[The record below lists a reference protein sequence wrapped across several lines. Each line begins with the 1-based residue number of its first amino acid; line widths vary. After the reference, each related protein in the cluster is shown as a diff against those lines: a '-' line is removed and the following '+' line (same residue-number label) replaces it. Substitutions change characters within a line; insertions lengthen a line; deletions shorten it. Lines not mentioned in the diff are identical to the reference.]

1 MKDILFKYKSIIVA
15 FSVIIIC
22 LIITNYITYSKLT
35 MSRLKPNIQE
45 EVDTLE
51 VIAFDTEAVD
61 STMDKIPT
69 IVLVID
75 DFGYRK
81 DSVSDGFL
89 ELSVPITCAIIP
101 GHSQSQKFAQKAFAA
116 GKEVIIHMPM
126 ESSLNTPGEDEYKIK
141 SGMTSEEIEWRIR
154 EVLKEIPEAIGM
166 NNHQGSKAT
175 TSGKV
180 MSVLGSVLKA
190 NNKFFIDS
198 RTTSKTVA
206 EETMRS
212 IGVPTIRRHVFLDND
227 DLEIIILDRMEE
239 VARLAQKQ
247 GVAVAIGH
255 AKPNTLKVIKDILPR
270 LLADGYQFEFASNVV
285 K

>member
-1 MKDILFKYKSIIVA
+1 MKDILFRYKSIIAVL
-15 FSVIIIC
+15 SGIIVC
-22 LIITNYITYSKLT
+22 LLISNYIAYSKLST
-35 MSRLKPNIQE
+35 NQLKSKITLD
-45 EVDTLE
+45 VDTLE
-51 VIAFDTEAVD
+51 VIKDTSIVD
-61 STMDKIPT
+61 TTSKKNAT

-75 DFGYRK
+75 DFGYRN

-89 ELSVPITCAIIP
+89 DLNIPITCAIIP
-101 GHSQSQKFAQKAFAA
+101 GHLQSRKFAQKAFAA

-141 SGMTSEEIEWRIR
+141 SGMTSEEVEWRIR
-154 EVLKEIPEAIGM
+154 EVLKEMPEAIGM

-175 TSGKV
+175 TNGKV

-206 EETMRS
+206 EEIMRS

-227 DLEIIILDRMEE
+227 DSKDKISERIDE

-247 GVAVAIGH
+247 GIAVAIGH
-255 AKPNTLKVIKDILPR
+255 AKPNTLKVIQDALPK

>member
-1 MKDILFKYKSIIVA
+1 MKDILFRYKSIIAVL
-15 FSVIIIC
+15 SGIIVC
-22 LIITNYITYSKLT
+22 LLISNYIAYSKLST
-35 MSRLKPNIQE
+35 NQLKSKITLD
-45 EVDTLE
+45 VDTLE
-51 VIAFDTEAVD
+51 VIKDTSVVD
-61 STMDKIPT
+61 TTSKKNAT

-75 DFGYRK
+75 DFGYRN

-89 ELSVPITCAIIP
+89 DLNIPITCAIIP
-101 GHSQSQKFAQKAFAA
+101 GHLQSRKFAQKAFAA

-141 SGMTSEEIEWRIR
+141 SGMTSEEVEWRIR
-154 EVLKEIPEAIGM
+154 EVLKEMPEAIGM

-175 TSGKV
+175 TNGKV

-206 EETMRS
+206 EEIMRS

-227 DLEIIILDRMEE
+227 DSKDKISERIDE

-247 GVAVAIGH
+247 GIAVAIGH
-255 AKPNTLKVIKDILPR
+255 AKANTLKAIKDAVPK

>member
-1 MKDILFKYKSIIVA
+1 MKDILFRYKSIIAVL
-15 FSVIIIC
+15 SGIIVC
-22 LIITNYITYSKLT
+22 LLISNYIAYSKLST
-35 MSRLKPNIQE
+35 NQLKSKITLD
-45 EVDTLE
+45 VDTLE
-51 VIAFDTEAVD
+51 VIKDTSIVD
-61 STMDKIPT
+61 TTSKKNAT

-75 DFGYRK
+75 DFGYRN

-89 ELSVPITCAIIP
+89 DLNIPITCAIIP
-101 GHSQSQKFAQKAFAA
+101 GHLQSRKFAQKAFAA

-141 SGMTSEEIEWRIR
+141 SGMTSEEVEWRIR
-154 EVLKEIPEAIGM
+154 EVLKEMPEAIGM

-175 TSGKV
+175 TNGKV

-206 EETMRS
+206 EEIMRS

-227 DLEIIILDRMEE
+227 DSKDKISERIDE

-247 GVAVAIGH
+247 GIAVAIGH
-255 AKPNTLKVIKDILPR
+255 AKANTLKAIKDAVPK
-270 LLADGYQFEFASNVV
+270 LLADGYQFEFPSNVV

>member
-1 MKDILFKYKSIIVA
+1 MKDILFRYKSIIAVL
-15 FSVIIIC
+15 SGIIVC
-22 LIITNYITYSKLT
+22 LLISNYIAYSKLST
-35 MSRLKPNIQE
+35 NQLKSKITLD
-45 EVDTLE
+45 VDTLE
-51 VIAFDTEAVD
+51 VIKDTSIVD
-61 STMDKIPT
+61 TTSKKTAT

-75 DFGYRK
+75 DFGYRN

-89 ELSVPITCAIIP
+89 DLNIPITCAIIP
-101 GHSQSQKFAQKAFAA
+101 GHLQSRKFAQKAFAA

-141 SGMTSEEIEWRIR
+141 SGMTSEEVEWRIR
-154 EVLKEIPEAIGM
+154 EVLKEMPEAIGM

-175 TSGKV
+175 TNGKV

-206 EETMRS
+206 EELMRS

-227 DLEIIILDRMEE
+227 DSKDKISERIDE

-247 GVAVAIGH
+247 GIAVAIGH
-255 AKPNTLKVIKDILPR
+255 AKPNTLKAIKDALPK

>member
-1 MKDILFKYKSIIVA
+1 MKDILFRYKSIIAVL
-15 FSVIIIC
+15 SGIIVC
-22 LIITNYITYSKLT
+22 LLISNYIAYSKLST
-35 MSRLKPNIQE
+35 NQLKSKITLD
-45 EVDTLE
+45 VDTLE
-51 VIAFDTEAVD
+51 VIKDTSIVD
-61 STMDKIPT
+61 TTSKKIAT

-75 DFGYRK
+75 DFGYRN

-89 ELSVPITCAIIP
+89 DLNIPITCAIIP
-101 GHSQSQKFAQKAFAA
+101 GHLQSRKFAQKAFAA

-141 SGMTSEEIEWRIR
+141 SGMTSEEVEWRIR
-154 EVLKEIPEAIGM
+154 EVLKEMPEAIGM

-175 TSGKV
+175 TNGKV

-206 EETMRS
+206 EEIMRS

-227 DLEIIILDRMEE
+227 DSKDKISKRIDE

-247 GVAVAIGH
+247 GIAVAIGH
-255 AKPNTLKVIKDILPR
+255 AKPNTLKAIKDALPK

>member
-1 MKDILFKYKSIIVA
+1 MKDILFRYKSIIAVL
-15 FSVIIIC
+15 SGIIVC
-22 LIITNYITYSKLT
+22 LLISNYIAYSKLST
-35 MSRLKPNIQE
+35 NQLKSKITLD
-45 EVDTLE
+45 VDTLE
-51 VIAFDTEAVD
+51 VIKDTSIVD
-61 STMDKIPT
+61 TTSKKNAT

-75 DFGYRK
+75 DFGYRN

-89 ELSVPITCAIIP
+89 DLNIPITCAIIP
-101 GHSQSQKFAQKAFAA
+101 GHLQSRKFAQKAFAA

-141 SGMTSEEIEWRIR
+141 SGMTSEEVEWRIR
-154 EVLKEIPEAIGM
+154 EVLKEMPEAIGM

-175 TSGKV
+175 TNGKV

-206 EETMRS
+206 EEIMRS
-212 IGVPTIRRHVFLDND
+212 IGVPTIRRHVFLDKD
-227 DLEIIILDRMEE
+227 DSKDKISERIDE

-247 GVAVAIGH
+247 GIAVAIGH
-255 AKPNTLKVIKDILPR
+255 AKANTLKAIKDAVPK

>member
-1 MKDILFKYKSIIVA
+1 MKDILFRYKSIIAVL
-15 FSVIIIC
+15 SGIIVC
-22 LIITNYITYSKLT
+22 LLISNYIAYSKLST
-35 MSRLKPNIQE
+35 NQLKSKITLD
-45 EVDTLE
+45 VDTLE
-51 VIAFDTEAVD
+51 VIKDTSIVD
-61 STMDKIPT
+61 TTSKKNAT

-75 DFGYRK
+75 DFGYRN

-89 ELSVPITCAIIP
+89 DLNIPITCAIIP
-101 GHSQSQKFAQKAFAA
+101 GHSQSRKFAQKAFAA

-141 SGMTSEEIEWRIR
+141 SGMTSEEVEWRIR
-154 EVLKEIPEAIGM
+154 EVLKEMPEAIGM

-175 TSGKV
+175 TNGKV

-206 EETMRS
+206 EEIMRS

-227 DLEIIILDRMEE
+227 DSKDKISERIDE

-247 GVAVAIGH
+247 GIAVAIGH
-255 AKPNTLKVIKDILPR
+255 AKPHTLKAIKDALPK

>member
-1 MKDILFKYKSIIVA
+1 MKDILFRYKSIIAVL
-15 FSVIIIC
+15 SGIIVC
-22 LIITNYITYSKLT
+22 LLISNYIAYSKLST
-35 MSRLKPNIQE
+35 NQLKSKITLD
-45 EVDTLE
+45 VDTLE
-51 VIAFDTEAVD
+51 VIKDTSIVD
-61 STMDKIPT
+61 TTSKKNAT

-75 DFGYRK
+75 DFGYRN
-81 DSVSDGFL
+81 DSVADGFL
-89 ELSVPITCAIIP
+89 DLNIPITCAIIP
-101 GHSQSQKFAQKAFAA
+101 GHLQSRKFAQKAFAA

-141 SGMTSEEIEWRIR
+141 SGMTSEEVEWRIR
-154 EVLKEIPEAIGM
+154 EVLKEMPEAIGM

-175 TSGKV
+175 TNGKV

-206 EETMRS
+206 EEIMRS

-227 DLEIIILDRMEE
+227 DSKDKISERIDE

-247 GVAVAIGH
+247 GIAVAIGH
-255 AKPNTLKVIKDILPR
+255 AKPNTLKAIKDALPK

>member
-1 MKDILFKYKSIIVA
+1 MKDILFRYKSIIAVL
-15 FSVIIIC
+15 SGIIVC
-22 LIITNYITYSKLT
+22 LLISNYIAYSKLST
-35 MSRLKPNIQE
+35 NQLKSKITLD
-45 EVDTLE
+45 VDTLE
-51 VIAFDTEAVD
+51 VIKDTSIVD
-61 STMDKIPT
+61 TTSKKTAT

-75 DFGYRK
+75 DFGYRN

-89 ELSVPITCAIIP
+89 NLNIPITCAIIP
-101 GHSQSQKFAQKAFAA
+101 GHLQSRKFAQKAFAA

-141 SGMTSEEIEWRIR
+141 SGMTSEEVEWRIR
-154 EVLKEIPEAIGM
+154 EVLKEMPEAIGM

-175 TSGKV
+175 TNGKV

-206 EETMRS
+206 EEIMRS

-227 DLEIIILDRMEE
+227 DSKDKISERIDE

-247 GVAVAIGH
+247 GIAVAIGH
-255 AKPNTLKVIKDILPR
+255 AKPNTLKAIKDALPK

>member
-1 MKDILFKYKSIIVA
+1 MKDILFRYKSIIAVL
-15 FSVIIIC
+15 SGIIVC
-22 LIITNYITYSKLT
+22 LLISNYIAYSKLST
-35 MSRLKPNIQE
+35 NQLKSKITLD
-45 EVDTLE
+45 VDTLE
-51 VIAFDTEAVD
+51 VIKDTSIVD
-61 STMDKIPT
+61 TTSKKNAT

-75 DFGYRK
+75 DFGYRN

-89 ELSVPITCAIIP
+89 DLNIPITCAIIP
-101 GHSQSQKFAQKAFAA
+101 GHSQSRKFAQKAFAA

-141 SGMTSEEIEWRIR
+141 SGMTSEEVEWRIR
-154 EVLKEIPEAIGM
+154 EVLKEMPEAIGM

-175 TSGKV
+175 TNGKV

-206 EETMRS
+206 EEIMRS

-227 DLEIIILDRMEE
+227 DSKDKISERIDE

-247 GVAVAIGH
+247 GIAVAIGH
-255 AKPNTLKVIKDILPR
+255 AKPNTLKAIKDALPK

>member
-1 MKDILFKYKSIIVA
+1 MKDILFRYKSIIAVL
-15 FSVIIIC
+15 SGIIVC
-22 LIITNYITYSKLT
+22 LLISNYIAYSKLST
-35 MSRLKPNIQE
+35 NQLKSKIAPD
-45 EVDTLE
+45 VDILE
-51 VIAFDTEAVD
+51 VIKDTSIVD
-61 STMDKIPT
+61 TTSKNIAT

-75 DFGYRK
+75 DFGYRN

-89 ELSVPITCAIIP
+89 DLNIPITCAIIP
-101 GHSQSQKFAQKAFAA
+101 GHSQSRKFAQKAFAA

-141 SGMTSEEIEWRIR
+141 SGMTSEEVEWRIR
-154 EVLKEIPEAIGM
+154 EVLKEMPEAIGM

-175 TSGKV
+175 TNGKV

-206 EETMRS
+206 EEIMRS

-227 DLEIIILDRMEE
+227 DSKDKISERIDEL
-239 VARLAQKQ
+239 ARLAQKQ
-247 GVAVAIGH
+247 GIAVAIGH
-255 AKPNTLKVIKDILPR
+255 AKPNTLKAIKDALPK

>member
-1 MKDILFKYKSIIVA
+1 MKDILFRYKSIIAVL
-15 FSVIIIC
+15 SGIIVC
-22 LIITNYITYSKLT
+22 LLISNYIAYSKLST
-35 MSRLKPNIQE
+35 NQLKSKITLD
-45 EVDTLE
+45 VDTLE
-51 VIAFDTEAVD
+51 VIKDTSIVD
-61 STMDKIPT
+61 TTSKKIAT

-75 DFGYRK
+75 DFGYRN

-89 ELSVPITCAIIP
+89 DLNIPITCAIIP
-101 GHSQSQKFAQKAFAA
+101 GHLQSRKFAQKAFAA

-141 SGMTSEEIEWRIR
+141 SGMTSEEVEWRIR
-154 EVLKEIPEAIGM
+154 EVLKEMPEAIGM

-175 TSGKV
+175 TNGKV

-190 NNKFFIDS
+190 NNKFFVDS

-206 EETMRS
+206 EEIMRS

-227 DLEIIILDRMEE
+227 DSKDKISERIDE

-247 GVAVAIGH
+247 GIAVAIGH
-255 AKPNTLKVIKDILPR
+255 AKPNTLKAIKDALPK

>member
-1 MKDILFKYKSIIVA
+1 MKDILFRYKSIIAVL
-15 FSVIIIC
+15 SGIIVC
-22 LIITNYITYSKLT
+22 LLISNYIAYSKLST
-35 MSRLKPNIQE
+35 NQLKSKIALD
-45 EVDTLE
+45 VDTLE
-51 VIAFDTEAVD
+51 VIKDTSIVD
-61 STMDKIPT
+61 TTSKKIAT

-75 DFGYRK
+75 DFGYRN

-89 ELSVPITCAIIP
+89 DLNIPITCAIIP
-101 GHSQSQKFAQKAFAA
+101 GHLQSRKFAQKAFAA

-141 SGMTSEEIEWRIR
+141 SGMTSEEVEWRIR
-154 EVLKEIPEAIGM
+154 EVLKEMPEAIGM

-175 TSGKV
+175 TNGKV
-180 MSVLGSVLKA
+180 MSVLGLVLKA

-206 EETMRS
+206 EEIMRS

-227 DLEIIILDRMEE
+227 DSKDKISERIDE

-247 GVAVAIGH
+247 GIAVAIGH
-255 AKPNTLKVIKDILPR
+255 AKPNTLKAIKDALPK

>member
-1 MKDILFKYKSIIVA
+1 MKDILFRYKSIIAVL
-15 FSVIIIC
+15 SGIIVC
-22 LIITNYITYSKLT
+22 LLISNYIAYSKLST
-35 MSRLKPNIQE
+35 NQLKSKITLD
-45 EVDTLE
+45 VDTLE
-51 VIAFDTEAVD
+51 VIKDTSIVD
-61 STMDKIPT
+61 TTSKKTAT

-75 DFGYRK
+75 DFGYRN

-89 ELSVPITCAIIP
+89 DLNIPITCAIIP
-101 GHSQSQKFAQKAFAA
+101 GHLQSRKFAQKAFAA

-141 SGMTSEEIEWRIR
+141 SGMTSEEVEWRIR
-154 EVLKEIPEAIGM
+154 EVLKEMPEAIGM

-175 TSGKV
+175 TNGKV

-206 EETMRS
+206 EEIMRS

-227 DLEIIILDRMEE
+227 DSKDKISERIDE

-247 GVAVAIGH
+247 GIAVAIGH
-255 AKPNTLKVIKDILPR
+255 AKPNTLKAIKDALPK

>member
-1 MKDILFKYKSIIVA
+1 MKDILFRYKSIIAVL
-15 FSVIIIC
+15 SGIIVC
-22 LIITNYITYSKLT
+22 LLISNYIAYSKLST
-35 MSRLKPNIQE
+35 NQLKSKITLD
-45 EVDTLE
+45 VDTLE
-51 VIAFDTEAVD
+51 VIKDTSIVD
-61 STMDKIPT
+61 TTFKKIAT

-75 DFGYRK
+75 DFGYRN

-89 ELSVPITCAIIP
+89 DLNIPITCAIIP
-101 GHSQSQKFAQKAFAA
+101 GHLQSRKFAQKAFAA

-141 SGMTSEEIEWRIR
+141 SGMTSEEVEWRIR
-154 EVLKEIPEAIGM
+154 EVLKEMPEAIGM

-175 TSGKV
+175 TNGKV

-206 EETMRS
+206 EEIMRS

-227 DLEIIILDRMEE
+227 DSKDKISERIDE

-247 GVAVAIGH
+247 GIAVAIGH
-255 AKPNTLKVIKDILPR
+255 AKPNTLKAIKDALPK

>member
-1 MKDILFKYKSIIVA
+1 MKDILFRYKSIIAVL
-15 FSVIIIC
+15 SGIIVC
-22 LIITNYITYSKLT
+22 LLISNYIAYSKLST
-35 MSRLKPNIQE
+35 NQLKSKITLD
-45 EVDTLE
+45 VDTLE
-51 VIAFDTEAVD
+51 VIKDTSVVD
-61 STMDKIPT
+61 TTSKKNAT

-75 DFGYRK
+75 DFGYRN

-89 ELSVPITCAIIP
+89 DLNIPITCAIIP
-101 GHSQSQKFAQKAFAA
+101 GHLQSRKFAQKAFAA

-141 SGMTSEEIEWRIR
+141 SGMTSEEVEWRIR
-154 EVLKEIPEAIGM
+154 EVLKEMPEAIGM

-175 TSGKV
+175 TNGKV

-206 EETMRS
+206 EEIMRS
-212 IGVPTIRRHVFLDND
+212 IGVPNIRRHVFLDND
-227 DLEIIILDRMEE
+227 DSKDKISERIDE

-247 GVAVAIGH
+247 GIAVAIGH
-255 AKPNTLKVIKDILPR
+255 AKPNTLKAIKDALPK

>member
-1 MKDILFKYKSIIVA
+1 MKDILFRYKSIIAVL
-15 FSVIIIC
+15 SGIIVC
-22 LIITNYITYSKLT
+22 LLISNYIAYSKLST
-35 MSRLKPNIQE
+35 NQLKSKITLD
-45 EVDTLE
+45 VDTLE
-51 VIAFDTEAVD
+51 VIKDTSIVD
-61 STMDKIPT
+61 TTSKKIAT

-75 DFGYRK
+75 DFGYRN

-89 ELSVPITCAIIP
+89 DLNIPITCAIIP
-101 GHSQSQKFAQKAFAA
+101 GHLQSRKFAQKAFAA

-141 SGMTSEEIEWRIR
+141 SGMTSEEVEWRIR
-154 EVLKEIPEAIGM
+154 EVLKEMPEAIGM

-175 TSGKV
+175 TNGKV

-206 EETMRS
+206 EEIMRS

-227 DLEIIILDRMEE
+227 DSKDKISERIDEL
-239 VARLAQKQ
+239 ARLAQKQ
-247 GVAVAIGH
+247 GIAVAIGH
-255 AKPNTLKVIKDILPR
+255 AKPNTLKAIKDALPK

>member
-1 MKDILFKYKSIIVA
+1 MKDILFRYKSIIAVL
-15 FSVIIIC
+15 SGIIVC
-22 LIITNYITYSKLT
+22 LLISNYIAYSKLST
-35 MSRLKPNIQE
+35 NQLKSKITLD
-45 EVDTLE
+45 VDTLE
-51 VIAFDTEAVD
+51 VIKDTSIVD
-61 STMDKIPT
+61 TTSKKNAT

-75 DFGYRK
+75 DFGYRN

-89 ELSVPITCAIIP
+89 DLNIPITCAIIP
-101 GHSQSQKFAQKAFAA
+101 GHLQSRKFAQKAFAA

-141 SGMTSEEIEWRIR
+141 SGMTSEEVEWRIR
-154 EVLKEIPEAIGM
+154 EVLKEMPEAIGM

-175 TSGKV
+175 TNGKV

-206 EETMRS
+206 EEIMRS

-227 DLEIIILDRMEE
+227 DSKDKISERIDE

-247 GVAVAIGH
+247 GIAVAIGH
-255 AKPNTLKVIKDILPR
+255 AKPNTLKAIKDALPK
-270 LLADGYQFEFASNVV
+270 LLADGYQFEFSSNVV

>member
-1 MKDILFKYKSIIVA
+1 MKDILFRYKSIIAVL
-15 FSVIIIC
+15 SGIIVC
-22 LIITNYITYSKLT
+22 LLISNYIAYSKLST
-35 MSRLKPNIQE
+35 NQLKSKITLD
-45 EVDTLE
+45 VDTLE
-51 VIAFDTEAVD
+51 VIKDTSIVD
-61 STMDKIPT
+61 TTSKKTAT

-75 DFGYRK
+75 DFGYRN

-89 ELSVPITCAIIP
+89 DLNIPITCAIIP
-101 GHSQSQKFAQKAFAA
+101 GHLQSRKFAQKAFAA
-116 GKEVIIHMPM
+116 SKEVIIHMPM

-141 SGMTSEEIEWRIR
+141 SGMTSEEVEWRIR
-154 EVLKEIPEAIGM
+154 EVLKEMPEAIGM

-175 TSGKV
+175 TNGKV

-206 EETMRS
+206 EEIMRS

-227 DLEIIILDRMEE
+227 DSKDKISERIDE

-247 GVAVAIGH
+247 GIAVAIGH
-255 AKPNTLKVIKDILPR
+255 AKPNTLKAIKDALPK

>member
-1 MKDILFKYKSIIVA
+1 MKDILFRYKSIIAVL
-15 FSVIIIC
+15 SGIIVC
-22 LIITNYITYSKLT
+22 LLISNYIAYSKLST
-35 MSRLKPNIQE
+35 NQLKSKITLD
-45 EVDTLE
+45 VDTLE
-51 VIAFDTEAVD
+51 VIKDTSIVD
-61 STMDKIPT
+61 ITSKKNAT

-75 DFGYRK
+75 DFGYRN

-89 ELSVPITCAIIP
+89 DLNIPITCAIIP
-101 GHSQSQKFAQKAFAA
+101 GHLQSRKFAQKAFAA

-141 SGMTSEEIEWRIR
+141 SGMTSEEVEWRIR
-154 EVLKEIPEAIGM
+154 EVLKEMPEAIGM

-175 TSGKV
+175 TNGKV

-206 EETMRS
+206 EEIMRS

-227 DLEIIILDRMEE
+227 DSKDKISERIDE

-247 GVAVAIGH
+247 GIAVAIGH
-255 AKPNTLKVIKDILPR
+255 AKPNTLKAIKDALPK

>member
-1 MKDILFKYKSIIVA
+1 MKDILFRYKSIIAVL
-15 FSVIIIC
+15 SGIIVC
-22 LIITNYITYSKLT
+22 LLISNYIAYSKLST
-35 MSRLKPNIQE
+35 NQLKSKITLD
-45 EVDTLE
+45 VDTLE
-51 VIAFDTEAVD
+51 VIKDTSIVD
-61 STMDKIPT
+61 TTSKKIAT

-75 DFGYRK
+75 DFGYRN

-89 ELSVPITCAIIP
+89 DLNIPITCAIIP
-101 GHSQSQKFAQKAFAA
+101 GHLQSRKFAQKAFAA

-126 ESSLNTPGEDEYKIK
+126 ESSLNTPGEDEYKII
-141 SGMTSEEIEWRIR
+141 SGMTSEEVEWRIR
-154 EVLKEIPEAIGM
+154 EVLKEMPEAIGM

-175 TSGKV
+175 TNGKV

-206 EETMRS
+206 EEIMRS

-227 DLEIIILDRMEE
+227 DSKDKISERIDE

-247 GVAVAIGH
+247 GIAVAIGH
-255 AKPNTLKVIKDILPR
+255 AKANTLKAIKDAVPK

>member
-1 MKDILFKYKSIIVA
+1 MKDILFRYKSIIAVL
-15 FSVIIIC
+15 SGIIVC
-22 LIITNYITYSKLT
+22 LLISNYIAYSKLST
-35 MSRLKPNIQE
+35 NQLKSKITLDL
-45 EVDTLE
+45 DTLE
-51 VIAFDTEAVD
+51 VIKDTSIVD
-61 STMDKIPT
+61 TTSKKTAT

-75 DFGYRK
+75 DFGYRN

-89 ELSVPITCAIIP
+89 DLNIPITCAIIP
-101 GHSQSQKFAQKAFAA
+101 GHLQSRKFAQKAFAA

-141 SGMTSEEIEWRIR
+141 SGMTSEEVEWRIR
-154 EVLKEIPEAIGM
+154 EVLKEMPEAIGM

-175 TSGKV
+175 TNGKV

-206 EETMRS
+206 EEIMRS

-227 DLEIIILDRMEE
+227 DSKDKISERIDE

-247 GVAVAIGH
+247 GIAVAIGH
-255 AKPNTLKVIKDILPR
+255 AKPNTLKAIKDALPK

>member
-1 MKDILFKYKSIIVA
+1 MKDILFRYKSIIAVL
-15 FSVIIIC
+15 SGIIVC
-22 LIITNYITYSKLT
+22 LLISNYIAYSKLST
-35 MSRLKPNIQE
+35 NQLKSKITLD
-45 EVDTLE
+45 VDTLE
-51 VIAFDTEAVD
+51 VIKDTSIVD
-61 STMDKIPT
+61 TASKKIAT

-75 DFGYRK
+75 DFGYRN

-89 ELSVPITCAIIP
+89 DLNIPITCAIIP
-101 GHSQSQKFAQKAFAA
+101 GHLQSRKFAQKAFAA

-141 SGMTSEEIEWRIR
+141 SGMTSEEVEWRIR
-154 EVLKEIPEAIGM
+154 EVLKEMPEAIGM

-175 TSGKV
+175 TNGKV

-206 EETMRS
+206 EEIMRS

-227 DLEIIILDRMEE
+227 DSKDKISERIDE

-247 GVAVAIGH
+247 GIAVAIGH
-255 AKPNTLKVIKDILPR
+255 AKPNTLKAIKDALPK

>member
-1 MKDILFKYKSIIVA
+1 MKDILFRYKSIIAVL
-15 FSVIIIC
+15 SGIIVC
-22 LIITNYITYSKLT
+22 LLISNYIAYSKLST
-35 MSRLKPNIQE
+35 NQLKSKITLD
-45 EVDTLE
+45 VDTLE
-51 VIAFDTEAVD
+51 VIKDTSIVD
-61 STMDKIPT
+61 TTSKKIAT

-75 DFGYRK
+75 DFGYRN

-89 ELSVPITCAIIP
+89 DLNIPITCAIIP
-101 GHSQSQKFAQKAFAA
+101 GHLQSRKFAQKAFAA

-141 SGMTSEEIEWRIR
+141 SGMTSEEVEWRIR
-154 EVLKEIPEAIGM
+154 EVLKEMPEAIGM

-175 TSGKV
+175 TNGKV

-206 EETMRS
+206 EEIMRS

-227 DLEIIILDRMEE
+227 DSKDKISERIDE

-247 GVAVAIGH
+247 GIAVAIGH
-255 AKPNTLKVIKDILPR
+255 AKANTLKAIKDAVPK

>member
-1 MKDILFKYKSIIVA
+1 MKDILFRYKSIIAVL
-15 FSVIIIC
+15 SGIIVC
-22 LIITNYITYSKLT
+22 LLISNYIAYSKLST
-35 MSRLKPNIQE
+35 NQLKSKITLD
-45 EVDTLE
+45 VDTLE
-51 VIAFDTEAVD
+51 VIKDTSIVD
-61 STMDKIPT
+61 TTSKKIAT

-75 DFGYRK
+75 DFGYRN

-89 ELSVPITCAIIP
+89 DLNIPITCAIIP
-101 GHSQSQKFAQKAFAA
+101 GHLQSRKFAQKAFAA

-141 SGMTSEEIEWRIR
+141 SGMTSEEVEWRIR
-154 EVLKEIPEAIGM
+154 EVLKEMPEAIGM

-175 TSGKV
+175 TNGKV

-206 EETMRS
+206 EEIMRS

-227 DLEIIILDRMEE
+227 DS
-239 VARLAQKQ
+239 
-247 GVAVAIGH
+247 
-255 AKPNTLKVIKDILPR
+255 KDKI
-270 LLADGYQFEFASNVV
+270 S

>member
-1 MKDILFKYKSIIVA
+1 MKDILFRYKTIIAVLSGIIV
-15 FSVIIIC
+15 C
-22 LIITNYITYSKLT
+22 LLISNYIAYSKLSINR
-35 MSRLKPNIQE
+35 MKSKIASDVE
-45 EVDTLE
+45 TLE
-51 VIAFDTEAVD
+51 VIKDTSIVD
-61 STMDKIPT
+61 TASSKKIAT

-75 DFGYRK
+75 DFGYRN

-89 ELSVPITCAIIP
+89 DLNIPITCAIIP
-101 GHSQSQKFAQKAFAA
+101 GHLQSRKFAQKAFAA

-126 ESSLNTPGEDEYKIK
+126 ESSLNTLGEDEYKIK
-141 SGMTSEEIEWRIR
+141 SGMTSEEVEWRIR
-154 EVLKEIPEAIGM
+154 EVLKEMPEAIGM

-175 TSGKV
+175 TNGKV
-180 MSVLGSVLKA
+180 MGVLGSVLKA

-206 EETMRS
+206 EEIMRS

-227 DLEIIILDRMEE
+227 DSKDKISERINE

-247 GVAVAIGH
+247 GIAVAIGH
-255 AKPNTLKVIKDILPR
+255 AKPNTLKAIKDALPK

>member
-1 MKDILFKYKSIIVA
+1 MKDILFRYKSIIAVL
-15 FSVIIIC
+15 SGIIVC
-22 LIITNYITYSKLT
+22 LLISNYIAYSKLST
-35 MSRLKPNIQE
+35 NQLKSKITLD
-45 EVDTLE
+45 VDTLE
-51 VIAFDTEAVD
+51 VIKDTSIVD
-61 STMDKIPT
+61 TTSKKIAT

-75 DFGYRK
+75 DFGYRN

-89 ELSVPITCAIIP
+89 DLNIPITCAIIP
-101 GHSQSQKFAQKAFAA
+101 GHLQSRKFAQKAFAA

-141 SGMTSEEIEWRIR
+141 SGMTSEEVEWRIR
-154 EVLKEIPEAIGM
+154 EVLKEMPEAIGM

-175 TSGKV
+175 TNGKV

-206 EETMRS
+206 EEIMRS

-227 DLEIIILDRMEE
+227 DSKDKISERIDEL
-239 VARLAQKQ
+239 ARLAQKQ
-247 GVAVAIGH
+247 GIAVAIGH
-255 AKPNTLKVIKDILPR
+255 AKPNTLKVIQDALPK

>member
-1 MKDILFKYKSIIVA
+1 MKDILFRYKSIIAVL
-15 FSVIIIC
+15 SGIILC
-22 LIITNYITYSKLT
+22 LLISNYIAYSKLST
-35 MSRLKPNIQE
+35 NQLKSKITL

-51 VIAFDTEAVD
+51 VIKDTSIVD
-61 STMDKIPT
+61 TTSKKNAT

-75 DFGYRK
+75 DFGYRN

-89 ELSVPITCAIIP
+89 DLNIPITCAIIP
-101 GHSQSQKFAQKAFAA
+101 GHLQSRKFAQKAFAA

-141 SGMTSEEIEWRIR
+141 SGMTSEEVEWRIR
-154 EVLKEIPEAIGM
+154 EVLKEMPEAIGM

-175 TSGKV
+175 TNGKV

-206 EETMRS
+206 EEIMRS

-227 DLEIIILDRMEE
+227 DSKDKISERIDE

-247 GVAVAIGH
+247 GIAVAIGH
-255 AKPNTLKVIKDILPR
+255 AKPNTLKAIKDALPK

>member
-1 MKDILFKYKSIIVA
+1 MKDILFRYKSIIAVL
-15 FSVIIIC
+15 SGIIVC
-22 LIITNYITYSKLT
+22 LLISNYIAYSKLST
-35 MSRLKPNIQE
+35 NQLKSKITLD
-45 EVDTLE
+45 VDTLE
-51 VIAFDTEAVD
+51 VIKDTSIVD
-61 STMDKIPT
+61 TTSKKIAT

-75 DFGYRK
+75 DFGYRN

-89 ELSVPITCAIIP
+89 DLNIPITCAIIP
-101 GHSQSQKFAQKAFAA
+101 GHLQSRKFAQKAFAA

-141 SGMTSEEIEWRIR
+141 SGMTSEEVEWRIR
-154 EVLKEIPEAIGM
+154 EVLKEMPEAIGM

-175 TSGKV
+175 TNGKV

-206 EETMRS
+206 EEIMRS

-227 DLEIIILDRMEE
+227 DSKDKISERIDE

-247 GVAVAIGH
+247 GIAVAIGH
-255 AKPNTLKVIKDILPR
+255 AKPNTLKAIKDALPK

>member
-1 MKDILFKYKSIIVA
+1 MKDILFRYKSIIAVL
-15 FSVIIIC
+15 SGIIVC
-22 LIITNYITYSKLT
+22 LLISNYIAYSKLST
-35 MSRLKPNIQE
+35 NQLKSKITLD
-45 EVDTLE
+45 VDTLE
-51 VIAFDTEAVD
+51 VIKDTSIVD
-61 STMDKIPT
+61 TASKKIAT

-75 DFGYRK
+75 DFGYRN

-89 ELSVPITCAIIP
+89 DLNIPITCAIIP
-101 GHSQSQKFAQKAFAA
+101 GHLQSRKFAQKAFAA

-126 ESSLNTPGEDEYKIK
+126 ESSFNTPGEDEYKIK
-141 SGMTSEEIEWRIR
+141 SGMTSEEVEWRIR
-154 EVLKEIPEAIGM
+154 EVLKEMPEAIGM

-175 TSGKV
+175 TNGKV

-206 EETMRS
+206 EEIMRS

-227 DLEIIILDRMEE
+227 DSKDKISERIDEL
-239 VARLAQKQ
+239 ARLAQKQ
-247 GVAVAIGH
+247 GIAVAIGH
-255 AKPNTLKVIKDILPR
+255 AKANTLKAIKDAVPK

>member
-1 MKDILFKYKSIIVA
+1 MKDILFRYKSIIAVL
-15 FSVIIIC
+15 SGIIVC
-22 LIITNYITYSKLT
+22 LLISNYIAYSKLST
-35 MSRLKPNIQE
+35 NQLKSKITLD
-45 EVDTLE
+45 VDTLE
-51 VIAFDTEAVD
+51 VIKDTSIVD
-61 STMDKIPT
+61 TTSKKNAT

-75 DFGYRK
+75 DFGYRN

-89 ELSVPITCAIIP
+89 DLNIPITCAIIP
-101 GHSQSQKFAQKAFAA
+101 GHLQSRKFAQKAFAA

-141 SGMTSEEIEWRIR
+141 SGMTSEEVEWRIR
-154 EVLKEIPEAIGM
+154 EVLKEMPEAIGM

-175 TSGKV
+175 TNGKV

-206 EETMRS
+206 EEIMRS

-227 DLEIIILDRMEE
+227 DSKDKISERIDE

-247 GVAVAIGH
+247 GIAVAIGH
-255 AKPNTLKVIKDILPR
+255 AKPNTLKAIKDALPK

>member
-1 MKDILFKYKSIIVA
+1 MKDILFRYKSIIAVL
-15 FSVIIIC
+15 SGIIVC
-22 LIITNYITYSKLT
+22 LLISNYIAYSKLST
-35 MSRLKPNIQE
+35 NQLKSKITLD
-45 EVDTLE
+45 VDTLE
-51 VIAFDTEAVD
+51 VIKDTSIVD
-61 STMDKIPT
+61 TTSKKTAT

-75 DFGYRK
+75 DFGYRN
-81 DSVSDGFL
+81 DSVSDGVL
-89 ELSVPITCAIIP
+89 DLNIPITCAIIP
-101 GHSQSQKFAQKAFAA
+101 GHLQSRKFAQKAFAA

-126 ESSLNTPGEDEYKIK
+126 ESSLTTPGEDEYKIK
-141 SGMTSEEIEWRIR
+141 SGMTSEEVEWRIR
-154 EVLKEIPEAIGM
+154 EVLKEMPEAIGM

-175 TSGKV
+175 TNGKV

-206 EETMRS
+206 EEIMRS

-227 DLEIIILDRMEE
+227 DSKDKISERIDE

-247 GVAVAIGH
+247 GIAVAIGH
-255 AKPNTLKVIKDILPR
+255 AKPNTLKAIKDALPK

>member
-1 MKDILFKYKSIIVA
+1 MKDILFRYKSIIAVL
-15 FSVIIIC
+15 SGIIVC
-22 LIITNYITYSKLT
+22 LLISNYIAYSKLST
-35 MSRLKPNIQE
+35 NQLKSKITLD
-45 EVDTLE
+45 VDTLE
-51 VIAFDTEAVD
+51 VIKDTSIVD
-61 STMDKIPT
+61 TTSKKTAT

-75 DFGYRK
+75 DFGYRN

-89 ELSVPITCAIIP
+89 DLNIPITCAIIP
-101 GHSQSQKFAQKAFAA
+101 GHSQSRKFAQKAFAA

-141 SGMTSEEIEWRIR
+141 SGMTSEEVEWRIR
-154 EVLKEIPEAIGM
+154 EVLKEMPEAIGM

-175 TSGKV
+175 TNGKV

-206 EETMRS
+206 EEIMRS

-227 DLEIIILDRMEE
+227 DSKDKISERIDE

-247 GVAVAIGH
+247 GIAVAIGH
-255 AKPNTLKVIKDILPR
+255 AKPNTLKAIKDALPK

>member
-1 MKDILFKYKSIIVA
+1 MKDILFRYKSIIAVL
-15 FSVIIIC
+15 SGIIVC
-22 LIITNYITYSKLT
+22 LLISNYIAYSKLST
-35 MSRLKPNIQE
+35 NQLKSKITLD
-45 EVDTLE
+45 VDTLE
-51 VIAFDTEAVD
+51 VIKDTSIVD
-61 STMDKIPT
+61 TTSKKNAT

-75 DFGYRK
+75 DFGYRN

-89 ELSVPITCAIIP
+89 DLNIPITCAIIP
-101 GHSQSQKFAQKAFAA
+101 GHLQSRKFAQKAFAA

-141 SGMTSEEIEWRIR
+141 SGMTSEEVEWRIR
-154 EVLKEIPEAIGM
+154 EVLKEMPEAIGM

-175 TSGKV
+175 ANGKV

-206 EETMRS
+206 EEIMRS

-227 DLEIIILDRMEE
+227 DSKDKISERIDE

-247 GVAVAIGH
+247 GIAVAIRH
-255 AKPNTLKVIKDILPR
+255 AKPNTLKAIKDALPK

>member
-1 MKDILFKYKSIIVA
+1 MKDILFRYKSIIAVL
-15 FSVIIIC
+15 SGIIVC
-22 LIITNYITYSKLT
+22 LLISNYIAYSKLST
-35 MSRLKPNIQE
+35 NQLKSKITLD
-45 EVDTLE
+45 VDTLE
-51 VIAFDTEAVD
+51 VIKDTSIVD
-61 STMDKIPT
+61 TTTKKTAT

-75 DFGYRK
+75 DFGYRN

-89 ELSVPITCAIIP
+89 DLNIPITCAIIP
-101 GHSQSQKFAQKAFAA
+101 GHLQSRKFAQKAFAA

-141 SGMTSEEIEWRIR
+141 SGMTSEEVEWRIR
-154 EVLKEIPEAIGM
+154 EVLKEMPEAIGM

-175 TSGKV
+175 TNGKV

-206 EETMRS
+206 EEIMRS

-227 DLEIIILDRMEE
+227 DSKDKISERIDE

-247 GVAVAIGH
+247 GIAVAIGH
-255 AKPNTLKVIKDILPR
+255 AKPNTLKAIKDALPK

>member
-1 MKDILFKYKSIIVA
+1 MKDILFRYKSIIAVL
-15 FSVIIIC
+15 SGIIVC
-22 LIITNYITYSKLT
+22 LLISNYIAYSKLST
-35 MSRLKPNIQE
+35 NQLKSKITLD
-45 EVDTLE
+45 VDTLE
-51 VIAFDTEAVD
+51 VIKDTSIVD
-61 STMDKIPT
+61 TTSKNIAT

-75 DFGYRK
+75 DFGYRN

-89 ELSVPITCAIIP
+89 DLNIPITCAIIP
-101 GHSQSQKFAQKAFAA
+101 GHLQSRKFAQKAFAA

-141 SGMTSEEIEWRIR
+141 SGMTSEEVEWRIR
-154 EVLKEIPEAIGM
+154 EVLKEMPEAIGM

-175 TSGKV
+175 TNGKV

-206 EETMRS
+206 EEIMRS

-227 DLEIIILDRMEE
+227 DSKDKISERIDE

-247 GVAVAIGH
+247 GIAVAIGH
-255 AKPNTLKVIKDILPR
+255 AKPNTLKAIKDALPK

>member
-1 MKDILFKYKSIIVA
+1 MKDILFRYKSIIAVL
-15 FSVIIIC
+15 SGIIVC
-22 LIITNYITYSKLT
+22 LLISNYIAYSKLST
-35 MSRLKPNIQE
+35 NQLKSKITLD
-45 EVDTLE
+45 VDTLE
-51 VIAFDTEAVD
+51 VIKDTSIAD
-61 STMDKIPT
+61 TTSKKNAT

-75 DFGYRK
+75 DFGYRN

-89 ELSVPITCAIIP
+89 DLNIPITCAIIP
-101 GHSQSQKFAQKAFAA
+101 GHLQSRKFAQKAFAA

-141 SGMTSEEIEWRIR
+141 SGMTSEEVEWRIR
-154 EVLKEIPEAIGM
+154 EVLKEMPEAIGM

-175 TSGKV
+175 TNGKV

-206 EETMRS
+206 EEIMRS

-227 DLEIIILDRMEE
+227 DSKDKISERIDE

-247 GVAVAIGH
+247 GIAVAIGH
-255 AKPNTLKVIKDILPR
+255 AKPNTLKAIKDALPK

>member
-1 MKDILFKYKSIIVA
+1 MKDILFRYKSIIAVL
-15 FSVIIIC
+15 SGIIVC
-22 LIITNYITYSKLT
+22 LLISNYIAYSKLST
-35 MSRLKPNIQE
+35 NQLKSKITLD
-45 EVDTLE
+45 VDTLE
-51 VIAFDTEAVD
+51 VIKDTSIVD
-61 STMDKIPT
+61 TTSKKNAT

-75 DFGYRK
+75 DFGYRN
-81 DSVSDGFL
+81 DYVSDGFL
-89 ELSVPITCAIIP
+89 DLNIPITCAIIP
-101 GHSQSQKFAQKAFAA
+101 GHLQSRKFAQKAFAA

-141 SGMTSEEIEWRIR
+141 SGMTSEEVEWRIR
-154 EVLKEIPEAIGM
+154 EVLKEMPEAIGM

-175 TSGKV
+175 TNGKV

-206 EETMRS
+206 EEIMRS

-227 DLEIIILDRMEE
+227 DSKDKISERIDE

-247 GVAVAIGH
+247 GIAVAIGH
-255 AKPNTLKVIKDILPR
+255 AKPNTLKAIKDALPK

>member
-1 MKDILFKYKSIIVA
+1 MKDILFRYKSIIAVL
-15 FSVIIIC
+15 SGIIVC
-22 LIITNYITYSKLT
+22 LLISNYIAYSKLST
-35 MSRLKPNIQE
+35 NQLKSKITLD
-45 EVDTLE
+45 VDTLE
-51 VIAFDTEAVD
+51 VIKDASIVDTTSKKTA
-61 STMDKIPT
+61 T

-75 DFGYRK
+75 DFGYRN

-89 ELSVPITCAIIP
+89 DLNIPITCAIIP
-101 GHSQSQKFAQKAFAA
+101 GHLQSRKFAQKAFAA

-141 SGMTSEEIEWRIR
+141 SGMTSEEVEWRIR
-154 EVLKEIPEAIGM
+154 EVLKEMPEAIGM

-175 TSGKV
+175 TNGKV

-206 EETMRS
+206 EEIMRS

-227 DLEIIILDRMEE
+227 DSKDKISERIDE

-247 GVAVAIGH
+247 GIAVAIGH
-255 AKPNTLKVIKDILPR
+255 AKPNTLKAIKDALPK